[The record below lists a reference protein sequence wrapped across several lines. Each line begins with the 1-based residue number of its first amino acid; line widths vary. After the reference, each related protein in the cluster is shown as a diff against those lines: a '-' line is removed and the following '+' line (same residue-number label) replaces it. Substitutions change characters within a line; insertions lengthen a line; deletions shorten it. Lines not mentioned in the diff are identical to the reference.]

1 MPTNLKPFDYQ
12 IKIKPYIGTFEAY
25 GNKSFTFDGQ
35 VNITFTC
42 LNQTDQIVIHSKDLT
57 ILETKLFSNLTT
69 EISINSNLKYDE
81 VREFLTIEMKS
92 QCEKDE
98 NYTLHI
104 KYIGLISDSL
114 AGFYRS
120 SYTNSNKTL
129 K

>member
-1 MPTNLKPFDYQ
+1 MKPFDYE
-12 IKIKPYIGTFEAY
+12 IKIKPYIGPFEIY

-35 VNITFTC
+35 VNISFTC

-57 ILETKLFSNLTT
+57 ILETKLFVKNATT
-69 EISINSNLKYDE
+69 EISLNKNLKYDE

-92 QCEKDE
+92 QCEMNV
-98 NYTLHI
+98 NYTLHV

-120 SYTNSNKTL
+120 SYINSNRTL